1 MGARHGSGSNKCV
14 LDEQDPSLMSFNT
27 LHTIMLH
34 AKKVSLERCAISE
47 LGQKVS
53 ELFGVLIIKAASHH
67 SAPCIYLHAMNIII
81 IGSSIIFKIWW
92 ISTMPYHSRITLCWI
107 STSQRVT
114 WITAVSASWPVLLS
128 SPRHGACAYPTLTSD
143 DKNIQLENLG
153 LKRVAS
159 ETSRLLRQMYP
170 SQLDSLRPENAT
182 KGSRHQQ

>member
-1 MGARHGSGSNKCV
+1 MAPAATNVYSTSKIQVLCLSTLYTPSCCMLKKC
-14 LDEQDPSLMSFNT
+14 
-27 LHTIMLH
+27 
-34 AKKVSLERCAISE
+34 LERCAISE

-67 SAPCIYLHAMNIII
+67 SAPCIYLHAVNIII
-81 IGSSIIFKIWW
+81 IDHQLYSKYGG
-92 ISTMPYHSRITLCWI
+92 YQQCRITLCWI